1 MHDGCKCGV
10 MNTPGFE
17 IALVVKSA
25 NERFLEV
32 HSLEK
37 WTIRGSERSFES
49 ERCFTLYWVL
59 KAPVF

>member
-1 MHDGCKCGV
+1 